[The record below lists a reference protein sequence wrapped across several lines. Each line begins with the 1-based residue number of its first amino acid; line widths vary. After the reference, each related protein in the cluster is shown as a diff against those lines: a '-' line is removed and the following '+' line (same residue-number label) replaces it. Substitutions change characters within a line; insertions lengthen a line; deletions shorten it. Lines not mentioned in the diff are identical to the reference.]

1 MKHGLNAMM
10 PGGGAAHPRPAWC
23 ERAAAAASRVFGRLN
38 RAVWPL
44 ADQCVVS
51 AANFVTI
58 YLLARHLESSAFGA
72 FMLAYTGLLLLTNL
86 QNALLVRPHNV
97 LGAALEARDYQRF
110 TGALALAQA
119 ALCATAC
126 AGLAVAGWIAS
137 RQGAAPVASLLLAL
151 AVAVVPWMGQEFV
164 RRVMYTRGDVR
175 AAAFNDGLS
184 YGLQVCGALW
194 LTLLWPGQATPEAAL
209 LVFAGASFA
218 GVLAGLRLLRSH
230 VHFGGEGALARMGRT
245 WREAWHFGKWLLG
258 QNAVAWFGAQGHS
271 WVVALLLGTEQV
283 GLYRAVT
290 HLVNIMNP
298 LLQSTFAY
306 LPSRGSVAY
315 QSAGPSGLRR
325 WVRRVMPLLALAA
338 LPFCLVLA
346 GFPDWVLRLAY
357 GERFADSGMSTI
369 LALATVG
376 VCLSFAKLPFDVG
389 LLALRATRSIFYVY
403 LIPVGLLLTAGVALI
418 RAFGLL
424 GVPLSAILINMTLLT
439 ATWIAYRRKLAG
451 AAHAGKDHV
460 SA

>member
-1 MKHGLNAMM
+1 MKHALDAMAAGAG
-10 PGGGAAHPRPAWC
+10 PGQPRRAWRV
-23 ERAAAAASRVFGRLN
+23 RAVAAASRFAGRLS
-38 RAVWPL
+38 RAAWPL

-58 YLLARHLESSAFGA
+58 YLLARHLEASAFGA

-86 QNALLVRPHNV
+86 QNALLVQPHNV
-97 LGAALEARDYQRF
+97 LGAALEERDYQRF

-126 AGLAVAGWIAS
+126 AGLALAGWIAS
-137 RQGAAPVASLLLAL
+137 LQGAPAAGSLLLAL

-194 LTLLWPGQATPEAAL
+194 LTLLWPGPATPEAAL
-209 LVFAGASFA
+209 LVFAGASFV
-218 GVLAGLRLLRSH
+218 GVLAGLRLLRGH
-230 VHFGGEGALARMGRT
+230 VHFGGDGALARMGRA

-315 QSAGPSGLRR
+315 QTAGPSGLRR
-325 WVRRVMPLLALAA
+325 WVRRMVPLLALAV

-346 GFPDWVLRLAY
+346 GFPDWALRLAY
-357 GERFADSGMSTI
+357 GERFAGSGMSTI

-376 VCLSFAKLPFDVG
+376 VCLTFAKLPFDVG

-403 LIPVGLLLTAGVALI
+403 LIPVGLLLTVGVALI
-418 RAFGLL
+418 HAFGLF
-424 GVPLSAILINMTLLT
+424 GVPLSSILINAALLS
-439 ATWIAYRRKLAG
+439 ATWFAYRRKLAG
-451 AAHAGKDHV
+451 SARAGKAD
-460 SA
+460 APA